1 MEPLPENLKVPERGT
16 VVAYYSTV
24 CLSAENTP
32 PSHPLSGHYAQLQ
45 HFSGATE
52 FTDLASVFILP
63 GSQECPTWGIRVGL
77 LFCSLSKYLQIT
89 NSAPGVMLGT

>member
-32 PSHPLSGHYAQLQ
+32 PSHPLSGHYAQL
-45 HFSGATE
+45 
-52 FTDLASVFILP
+52 
-63 GSQECPTWGIRVGL
+63 
-77 LFCSLSKYLQIT
+77 
-89 NSAPGVMLGT
+89 